1 MSKAEDKL
9 VSRDMKR
16 CRPLRGAARRFR
28 RSEQGVTLIEF
39 ALVFP
44 IMIFLFIG
52 LVEFGEAF
60 SVNRKISNA
69 ASTVSDLIS
78 QESAIT
84 NAELGD
90 IATVATELVKP
101 YRTAPFSLRIISV
114 VADETNTAATVA
126 WTYGAGAPAVGSVY
140 SLPGGQRLT
149 EANSSLIVAETSYAF
164 TPSVGYFVG
173 AITLNGVAYF
183 RPRLARTVAKSD

>member
-1 MSKAEDKL
+1 MSEDEI
-9 VSRDMKR
+9 VSRDVWPWMR
-16 CRPLRGAARRFR
+16 RLGAARRFKQ
-28 RSEQGVTLIEF
+28 SERGVTLIEF
-39 ALVFP
+39 ALIFP

-78 QESAIT
+78 QESSIT
-84 NAELGD
+84 NAELQD
-90 IATVATELVKP
+90 IAIVASEIVKP
-101 YRTAPFSLRIISV
+101 YRTAPFSMRIISV
-114 VADETNTAATVA
+114 VANATNTSTTVA
-126 WTYGAGAPAVGSVY
+126 WSYPPGSPAVGSVFP
-140 SLPGGQRLT
+140 LPGGQRLT
-149 EANSSLIVAETSYAF
+149 EPNSSLIVAETSYAF

-183 RPRLARTVAKSD
+183 RPRLARTVAKTD

>member
-1 MSKAEDKL
+1 MQL
-9 VSRDMKR
+9 Q
-16 CRPLRGAARRFR
+16 GAAQRFK

-39 ALVFP
+39 ALIFP
-44 IMIFLFIG
+44 IMILLFIG

-78 QESAIT
+78 QESSIS
-84 NAELGD
+84 NAELQD
-90 IATVATELVKP
+90 IAIVASEIVKP

-114 VADETNTAATVA
+114 VANDTNTSATVA
-126 WTYGAGAPAVGSVY
+126 WTYPSGTPAVGSVY
-140 SLPGGQRLT
+140 PLPGGQRLT

-183 RPRLARTVAKSD
+183 RPRQARTVAKTN

>member
-1 MSKAEDKL
+1 M
-9 VSRDMKR
+9 VNRDVWGWIA
-16 CRPLRGAARRFR
+16 LRGAARRFR

-39 ALVFP
+39 ALIFP
-44 IMIFLFIG
+44 VMIFMFIG

-69 ASTVSDLIS
+69 ASTVSDLVS
-78 QESAIT
+78 QERAVT
-84 NAELGD
+84 NAELQD
-90 IATVATELVKP
+90 IAIVAGEIVKP

-114 VADETNTAATVA
+114 VANDTNTAATVA
-126 WTYGAGAPAVGSVY
+126 WTYPAGTPAVGSRY
-140 SLPGGQRLT
+140 ALPGGQRLT

-183 RPRLARTVAKSD
+183 RPRLARTVAKTD